1 MSVIKPFIRMTETFF
16 DPLIGDCEID
26 TTQYCELNEVY
37 ILPFKRG
44 DVIKWIQEIGAI
56 LDNSEL
62 SDLKVGIV
70 KDCIL
75 VYENIGSIIKGNTQ
89 LFVTATIPDNIDLDK
104 CFEFVIY
111 TDYTPVD
118 CSEFSGI
125 TFDELDALQTLIGD
139 INCTF
144 DELE

>member
-1 MSVIKPFIRMTETFF
+1 MTETVF
-16 DPLIGDCEID
+16 DPTIGDCEID
-26 TTQYCELNEVY
+26 TTEYCGLHEVY

-44 DVIKWIQEIGAI
+44 DVIKWIQETGTL

-62 SDLKVGIV
+62 IDLKVGIV

-75 VYENIGSIIKGNTQ
+75 VYENIGSILQGNTQ
-89 LFVTATIPDNIDLDK
+89 LFVTATIPQDINLNE

-118 CSEFSGI
+118 CSEFAGL
-125 TFDELDALQTLIGD
+125 TFDEIEDLETLIGD